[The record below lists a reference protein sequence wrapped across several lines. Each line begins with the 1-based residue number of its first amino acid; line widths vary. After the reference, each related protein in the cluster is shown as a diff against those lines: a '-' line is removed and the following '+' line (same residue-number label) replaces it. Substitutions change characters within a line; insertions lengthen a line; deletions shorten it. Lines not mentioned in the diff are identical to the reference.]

1 MITVNLQGGGTFG
14 IAEEALS
21 YIKNNTGGSEIVI
34 VEGGQPRSIFSSQSP
49 SVVAGLS
56 PYILSLTNIEDAEVQ
71 ATINYTGL
79 NGTIDF
85 TFFIGAGRWSKLT
98 DNGSAVTALAQ
109 IAQNISANQSIT
121 STSGFATVSSV
132 SYSYPTNV
140 IYLNALRIK
149 DVSALGIY
157 GGSLVKYDDAGAEL
171 AEYELGIAPSAL
183 IALIAATGGGGSGTG
198 WELLGNAG
206 TTAGT
211 NFIGTTDAVDFVVK
225 TDDTEQ
231 VRVLATG
238 EVGIGTNTPAYKLE
252 IAGNLYQE
260 QVNGDDKVWI
270 KSDIATGSVR
280 LQSENTNTTDLTF
293 LNVST
298 GNTDLAYTNTT
309 SGLDQ
314 RIKLKQT
321 GGIDISVTDGVDINT
336 LSATK
341 DGIGIGIST
350 PTEALD
356 VVGNVKLSGALI
368 TVPQYAAPLTG
379 DTVTSNGSQQLI
391 INPLGTLLALT
402 VDFPATPV
410 DGQRFDISCTQII
423 TGLTLTAAATIL
435 GTLTTFAAANAFA
448 GWVYSATAAAWVR
461 QH

>member
-14 IAEEALS
+14 IAEEAIA
-21 YIKNNTGGSEIVI
+21 YIKNNPSGSEIVI
-34 VEGGQPRSIFSSQSP
+34 IEGNQPRSIFSSQSP

-56 PYILSLTNIEDAEVQ
+56 PYILSLTNIEGAEVT

-98 DNGSAVTALAQ
+98 DSGSAVTAVAQ
-109 IAQNISANQSIT
+109 IAQNISTNQSIT

-149 DVSALGIY
+149 DVAALGIY
-157 GGSLVKYDDAGAEL
+157 GGSLAKYDDAGAEL

-183 IALIAATGGGGSGTG
+183 IALIAATGGGSGGSG

-206 TTAGT
+206 TDPAN
-211 NFIGTTDAVDFVVK
+211 NFLGTTDAQPLVIK
-225 TDDTEQ
+225 TDDTERM
-231 VRVLATG
+231 RVLATG
-238 EVGIGTNTPAYKLE
+238 EVGIGTNSPLLPLEVVGGVIFWDDHTGLNTPYIGTESGEAFLGYRD
-252 IAGNLYQE
+252 GVG
-260 QVNGDDKVWI
+260 QVSGVTS
-270 KSDIATGSVR
+270 KSDGTVVTGTTTLADNILQIKANAGTVYVAFAGDGSV
-280 LQSENTNTTDLTF
+280 
-293 LNVST
+293 
-298 GNTDLAYTNTT
+298 
-309 SGLDQ
+309 
-314 RIKLKQT
+314 
-321 GGIDISVTDGVDINT
+321 
-336 LSATK
+336 
-341 DGIGIGIST
+341 GIGTTT
-350 PTEALD
+350 PTEKLD
-356 VVGNVKLSGALI
+356 VDGNIQLTGALI

-379 DTVTSNGSQQLI
+379 DTVTSNGSQQLV
-391 INPLGTLLALT
+391 INPAGTLLALT

-435 GTLTTFAAANAFA
+435 GTLTTFAAADAFA